1 MGDHGTTTAAIAL
14 ASANDECS
22 RGIAYGA
29 GLSKCSFRTNS
40 NEENLLF
47 AFSDYALQTNAVSS
61 NSWGIPPCLSHE
73 RLRQNKMACPFR
85 PVAATS
91 PDPRFPS
98 PCEVCTSWV
107 PGSCDSRIQR
117 YCSHPSNYETDPEC
131 AAWTHLWM
139 QCSFQHLD
147 PTTVTYFMRGVHT
160 GRGGLGTVYVFAAG
174 NGHGGGDDIN
184 QMGYQHDRFTITTG
198 ATDKFGRHSYYSTTG
213 ASLFISAPGGDAYD
227 HANNWMVAAN
237 GGGCAAQGQGTSY
250 ACPVVS
256 GVVALMLEAAPQLT
270 YRDVQGILA
279 QTSYMTDPD
288 DEGWTTNE
296 AGYHHNVKY
305 GFGMV
310 DAQAAVEAAQSWEPW
325 GPEVLIE
332 AHGMSKFRLPL
343 TTAGCVCKQTWT
355 KTDLPDSPVD
365 NFCGR
370 PDGSAEEW
378 CYVTD
383 AACQGE
389 SWGYC
394 AQPAPAST
402 VVPHD
407 GTTLVHTLEVGTTGG
422 FFTEWIEV
430 YLYLDHTSRGDLQVE
445 LMSPSGTNSVLMP
458 APRPEDSNPAPTEC
472 SPSTDSCA
480 TRNDGICDNPTSCA
494 CDYNDCSA
502 AGWIGSD
509 GAPSLRHPTFNWKMT
524 TVRSWGED
532 PAGTWTL
539 AIKDTQVG
547 SAHGPDSQL
556 YSWDLHIFGH

>member
-227 HANNWMVAAN
+227 HAN
-237 GGGCAAQGQGTSY
+237 GGGERRRLRGPGA
-250 ACPVVS
+250 
-256 GVVALMLEAAPQLT
+256 
-270 YRDVQGILA
+270 RDVVRVSRRVGRRGA
-279 QTSYMTDPD
+279 YARGGTAAHVPRRS
-288 DEGWTTNE
+288 
-296 AGYHHNVKY
+296 GY
-305 GFGMV
+305 
-310 DAQAAVEAAQSWEPW
+310 P
-325 GPEVLIE
+325 
-332 AHGMSKFRLPL
+332 
-343 TTAGCVCKQTWT
+343 
-355 KTDLPDSPVD
+355 
-365 NFCGR
+365 R
-370 PDGSAEEW
+370 PD
-378 CYVTD
+378 VL
-383 AACQGE
+383 
-389 SWGYC
+389 
-394 AQPAPAST
+394 
-402 VVPHD
+402 HD
-407 GTTLVHTLEVGTTGG
+407 GSGRRG
-422 FFTEWIEV
+422 
-430 YLYLDHTSRGDLQVE
+430 LDHE
-445 LMSPSGTNSVLMP
+445 
-458 APRPEDSNPAPTEC
+458 
-472 SPSTDSCA
+472 
-480 TRNDGICDNPTSCA
+480 
-494 CDYNDCSA
+494 
-502 AGWIGSD
+502 
-509 GAPSLRHPTFNWKMT
+509 
-524 TVRSWGED
+524 
-532 PAGTWTL
+532 
-539 AIKDTQVG
+539 
-547 SAHGPDSQL
+547 
-556 YSWDLHIFGH
+556 